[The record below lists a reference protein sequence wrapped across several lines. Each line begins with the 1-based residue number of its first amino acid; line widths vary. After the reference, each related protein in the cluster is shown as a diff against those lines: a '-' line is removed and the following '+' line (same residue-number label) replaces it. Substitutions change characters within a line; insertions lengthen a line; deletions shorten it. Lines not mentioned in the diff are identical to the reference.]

1 MSQPYAD
8 QPEPSSRREPSSQGG
23 PSDDPTVPLP
33 ASSPAPSSPAPTSSA
48 LPAEPGATGSGP
60 RHAVQAPVPQEQPE
74 QRPLIEDSDQPIGE
88 ADKADPP
95 PAPRRRGAIPVPP
108 PLNLGRRLRALAGV
122 DERLMAYVPQEKAW
136 YTSLGGVVLGTAT
149 IAAFSMW
156 FAINEALGVTSN
168 WAILAVLVWFFF
180 ILSVDRWLVS
190 GRLTGDI
197 KKRVPVLLMR
207 VAMAVLFG
215 IIIAEPLVLRVFQT
229 AVEKHIQDQRAQDL
243 ANLAGQLKKCNPAP
257 TVADAPPPAG
267 CTATDIL
274 SFSSTPVA
282 TTKQLAALRAD
293 ADKLQAT
300 VDADSKKLA
309 DLNELARRECNGTP
323 GAGLTGRVGE
333 GPNCHRLRGEADTYA
348 KTHQLGPNAARLT
361 TMRAQITTLEGTAGQ
376 NQAAFEAE
384 RDSRSRRGSRT
395 RAATRAVSASWSGS
409 ARCTSSRRSTSR
421 WGWASGRCGC
431 SSSWSTACRSWSSS
445 SAARPPT
452 TSWSASGW
460 RTPNAPSRTIWPTR
474 WTSGRPCSASAGPR
488 STWRCWSTRPS

>member
-1 MSQPYAD
+1 MPATEQPAAPAE
-8 QPEPSSRREPSSQGG
+8 QRAAHAAEQSTASRPEPHI
-23 PSDDPTVPLP
+23 T
-33 ASSPAPSSPAPTSSA
+33 
-48 LPAEPGATGSGP
+48 
-60 RHAVQAPVPQEQPE
+60 
-74 QRPLIEDSDQPIGE
+74 DSKQPIGE
-88 ADKADPP
+88 PEP
-95 PAPRRRGAIPVPP
+95 IGQPARRRRAALPVPP

-190 GRLTGDI
+190 GRLTGDLS
-197 KKRVPVLLMR
+197 KRVPVLLMR

-229 AVEKHIQDQRAQDL
+229 AVEKHIQDQRVQDL
-243 ANLAGQLKKCNPAP
+243 TDLAGRLKRCNPAP

-282 TTKQLAALRAD
+282 TAKQLAALRAD

-333 GPNCHRLRGEADTYA
+333 GPNCRRLRGEADTYA
-348 KTHQLGPNAARLT
+348 KTHQLGPNAARLVA
-361 TMRAQITTLEGTAGQ
+361 MRAQITTLEGTAQ
-376 NQAAFEAE
+376 QSQAAFEAE
-384 RDSRSRRGSRT
+384 RDRQIATRVADARSHQGRIGILERLGALHQLAAVNLTLGLGIWAVRLFFILVDCMPILVKFVGGSTTYDKLVGIRLAYAERT
-395 RAATRAVSASWSGS
+395 FEDDLAHEMDERAAVFRKRRAEIDLEVLEHKAELNDRLVAAADLIDG
-409 ARCTSSRRSTSR
+409 RMVRR
-421 WGWASGRCGC
+421 
-431 SSSWSTACRSWSSS
+431 
-445 SAARPPT
+445 
-452 TSWSASGW
+452 
-460 RTPNAPSRTIWPTR
+460 
-474 WTSGRPCSASAGPR
+474 
-488 STWRCWSTRPS
+488 